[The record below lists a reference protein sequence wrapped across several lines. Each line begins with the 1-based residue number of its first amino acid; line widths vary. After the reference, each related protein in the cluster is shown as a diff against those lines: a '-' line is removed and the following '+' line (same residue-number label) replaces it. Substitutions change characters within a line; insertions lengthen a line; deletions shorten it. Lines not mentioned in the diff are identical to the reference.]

1 MGERLNMKVM
11 SVLNLRPR
19 KLGSFEEYT
28 VSLSRAL
35 VHRGGQSVL
44 VFKELPPAPLL
55 PQYLEAGAILETKPF
70 AALGRHSAGSLRD
83 LLRRH
88 RPDVVHLHFVD
99 LLSLDVVAAALYR
112 GVRVV
117 FSDHGSD
124 TPKERSAIKTYA
136 LRGSVRTL
144 SSMLDRLVAPSDYV
158 NARLVR
164 AGVSADQV
172 TTVHNGVNL
181 EEFRNTRVTG
191 DCRAKYGIPPSSVMV
206 VSISQLIPEKGIDYL
221 IEAAALALRQGADLS
236 FIHVGDGARAA
247 EYRTK
252 VQKLGMEGRFI
263 FAGLLNLR
271 EIAAILLES
280 NIFALPCTWGEAFSL
295 AILEAAGDRDPRW
308 R

>member
-1 MGERLNMKVM
+1 M
-11 SVLNLRPR
+11 
-19 KLGSFEEYT
+19 
-28 VSLSRAL
+28 
-35 VHRGGQSVL
+35 
-44 VFKELPPAPLL
+44 
-55 PQYLEAGAILETKPF
+55 
-70 AALGRHSAGSLRD
+70 
-83 LLRRH
+83 
-88 RPDVVHLHFVD
+88 VHLHFVN

-117 FSDHGSD
+117 FSDHVSD
-124 TPKERSAIKTYA
+124 TPKERSAIKSYA
-136 LRGSVRTL
+136 LRGSVRTF
-144 SSMLDRLVAPSDYV
+144 SSMLDGIVAPSEYV
-158 NARLVR
+158 HARLVR
-164 AGVSADQV
+164 AGVSADKV

-181 EEFRNTRVTG
+181 EEFRNTQVTG

-271 EIAAILLES
+271 EIAAILRES
-280 NIFALPCTWGEAFSL
+280 DIFALPCTWGEAFSL
-295 AILEAAGDRDPRW
+295 AILEALAAGKPAIVTRVGGNVEAVEDGRNGLGGPPHDAGALAAAIKALHDSPERRQAMGRESLSRSIRFSVQRW
-308 R
+308 VDETIDLYDCLSRR